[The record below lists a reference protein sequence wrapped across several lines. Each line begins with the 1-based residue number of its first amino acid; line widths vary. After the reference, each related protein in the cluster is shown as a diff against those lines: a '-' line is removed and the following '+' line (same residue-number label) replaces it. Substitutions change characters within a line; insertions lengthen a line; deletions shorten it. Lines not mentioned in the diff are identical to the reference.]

1 MAHPAAALA
10 EDEVDVEVVPHAFKC
25 SVCLDVLIDPLLQSC
40 GHSICPECR
49 DLLRSAVCPECRQR
63 CTMYTPN
70 LIVKQHVWA
79 TYPKACRKKL
89 EKLNGGWTI
98 VEKAAGCTASLKRKL
113 IDYVDKQYRN
123 HKRVAY
129 PPPPG
134 SGLSVEWNGFISAR
148 LREPP
153 GTTGATT
160 GPPASTGPA
169 TTAAAASPLEI
180 RLPGPAAHVFKLA
193 MVKDG
198 ELFLAFGPP
207 LGRSAASSR
216 TNNVLDSDDD
226 DV

>member
-1 MAHPAAALA
+1 MAHPRPPAPDVVVP
-10 EDEVDVEVVPHAFKC
+10 EDEADIELVPHAFKC

-79 TYPKACRKKL
+79 TYPKACRRKL

-148 LREPP
+148 LA
-153 GTTGATT
+153 GTTGTTT
-160 GPPASTGPA
+160 GPAASTPTTGPGLPVA
-169 TTAAAASPLEI
+169 PPLEI

-207 LGRSAASSR
+207 LGRQPASR
-216 TNNVLDSDDD
+216 VVDSDDD

>member
-1 MAHPAAALA
+1 MAHPAAAA
-10 EDEVDVEVVPHAFKC
+10 VPEDEADIELVPHAFKC

-70 LIVKQHVWA
+70 LVVKQHVWA

-148 LREPP
+148 LRDTP
-153 GTTGATT
+153 GT
-160 GPPASTGPA
+160 STGPA
-169 TTAAAASPLEI
+169 AAGPPVAPPLEI

-207 LGRSAASSR
+207 LGRSAGSSR
-216 TNNVLDSDDD
+216 TSNVLDSDDD

>member
-1 MAHPAAALA
+1 MAVP
-10 EDEVDVEVVPHAFKC
+10 EDEADIELVPHAFKC

-79 TYPKACRKKL
+79 TYPKACRRKL

-148 LREPP
+148 LA
-153 GTTGATT
+153 AT
-160 GPPASTGPA
+160 STGPA
-169 TTAAAASPLEI
+169 TTGPAAPTGPPVAPPLEI

-207 LGRSAASSR
+207 LGRQAASR
-216 TNNVLDSDDD
+216 VVDSDDD

>member
-1 MAHPAAALA
+1 MAHPAAAVVP
-10 EDEVDVEVVPHAFKC
+10 EDEVDIEVVPHAFKC

-148 LREPP
+148 LREAP
-153 GTTGATT
+153 GT
-160 GPPASTGPA
+160 STGPA
-169 TTAAAASPLEI
+169 TPAGPVASPLEI

-207 LGRSAASSR
+207 LGRQASR
-216 TNNVLDSDDD
+216 VVDSDDD